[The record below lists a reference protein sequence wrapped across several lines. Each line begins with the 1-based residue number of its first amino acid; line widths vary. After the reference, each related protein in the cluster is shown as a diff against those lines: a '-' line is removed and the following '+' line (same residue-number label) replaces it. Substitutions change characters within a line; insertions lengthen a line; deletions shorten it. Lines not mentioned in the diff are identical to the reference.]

1 MKVPAL
7 KKGIISVSMLVMS
20 LVLSGGVCLAG
31 IPTEVV
37 VNKSILLNLKKPAE
51 RVSVPK
57 DDIADIILITP
68 TQLQINGKTTG
79 STNLIVWEKGGQA
92 AFFDLNVVGDVNQV
106 ASQIKDATPNDN
118 ISVEYAKD
126 TVILSGKAANE
137 KTIEKAIQIAKVYS
151 PNVVNHVKI
160 DDPPQV
166 VLDVK
171 VAQVDKTSLK
181 KLGISY
187 MIKGRTAEGF
197 VNLITAPNGSA
208 SGNTQVIGAG
218 GQTLSSVGGSG
229 TGISANVPGLGS
241 FNPLDAFQ
249 GGISY
254 FPAGVG
260 VVIQALAQKGLA
272 KVLAEPNLLV
282 KSGQEGDFL
291 AGSRYPITILQTSG
305 GASTATIQYVD
316 VGVKLKFKPE
326 VMENGIIS
334 LKIEPAE
341 VSTIQ
346 GFLPVNGYPIIDTRN
361 VKTSADL
368 KEGESLLI
376 AGILT
381 QSEIKNMSKIPLLGD
396 VPILGALFRS
406 TSTDIEEKELVFF
419 ITPKL
424 AKTVAPGT
432 KLELPMDK
440 VKPEQ
445 EKDLQW
451 VPVP

>member
-1 MKVPAL
+1 MELSAL
-7 KKGIISVSMLVMS
+7 KKGIISVSIIILS
-20 LVLSGGVCLAG
+20 LVLSGGGGIAG
-31 IPTEVV
+31 IPTDVV

-57 DDIADIILITP
+57 DDIADVVLISP
-68 TQLQINGKTTG
+68 TQLQINGKTPG

-106 ASQIKDATPNDN
+106 AGQIKDAAPNDSIN
-118 ISVEYAKD
+118 VDYAKD

-151 PNVVNHVKI
+151 PNVINHVKI

-166 VLDVK
+166 VLEVK
-171 VAQVDKTSLK
+171 VAQVDKTSMK

-197 VNLITAPNGSA
+197 VNLISAPNGSA
-208 SGNTQVIGAG
+208 QGNTQLVGSG
-218 GQTLSSVGGSG
+218 GQTISQNGGSG
-229 TGISANVPGLGS
+229 TGISGNLPGLGS

-260 VVIQALAQKGLA
+260 VVIQALAEKGLA

-282 KSGQEGDFL
+282 KSGQEGEFL
-291 AGSRYPITILQTSG
+291 AGSQIPLTVLQTSG
-305 GASTATIQYVD
+305 GQSTATIIYKD

-326 VMENGIIS
+326 VLENGVIS
-334 LKIEPAE
+334 LKIDPAE

-346 GFLPVNGYPIIDTRN
+346 GFLPINGYPIIDDRRVT
-361 VKTSADL
+361 THADL
-368 KEGESLLI
+368 REGESLLL

-381 QSEIKNMSKIPLLGD
+381 QSDIKNMSKIPLLGD
-396 VPILGALFRS
+396 IPILGALFRS
-406 TSTDIEEKELVFF
+406 TSTDIQEKELVFF
-419 ITPKL
+419 ITPRL
-424 AKTVAPGT
+424 AKAAAPGT
-432 KLELPMDK
+432 KPELPTDK
-440 VKPEQ
+440 VTPEQ
-445 EKDLQW
+445 KKELQW
-451 VPVP
+451 IPVP